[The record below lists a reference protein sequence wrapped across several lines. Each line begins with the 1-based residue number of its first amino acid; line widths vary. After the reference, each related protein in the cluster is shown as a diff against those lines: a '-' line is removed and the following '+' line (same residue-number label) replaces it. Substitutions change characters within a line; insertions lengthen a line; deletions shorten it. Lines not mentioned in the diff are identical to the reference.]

1 MLIFLPAAATL
12 GAKERARLD
21 YVTEAFGDARGIG
34 TVAVVMAVSLAVG
47 GVTAGV
53 LADRVRPQLLLF
65 SGICATVLVNLATGL
80 ALLDGPLS
88 IDRVVASTAV
98 EWVSAGIIIPAL
110 LKVQATLVP
119 QDARGSAEIVN
130 VLRLGI
136 GGIIGILLASYS
148 PSSAATVLACAG
160 VMACVGIGQ
169 LVVTRGLP
177 SPARSV
183 AAGRAEMSLWAVLR
197 TNGALRRVVIADL
210 VLTFVIPT
218 QLSNSVLVEEGDVVL
233 VLPVLLNGV
242 FGVLVG
248 RLTLLFTGSLGDVR
262 RALLISFGLYAT
274 VAVVAVPAALSGL
287 LLERAELASVGI
299 FLGSSL
305 SAFALGML
313 SALVQ
318 QLVPDDIRG
327 ALSGSM
333 AAARSLLVG
342 ASAGLLAILIVPLS
356 SEAVIVVVAVLAVAA
371 LAAVRGFS
379 GIAARAQ

>member
-21 YVTEAFGDARGIG
+21 YVTEAFGDASGIG

-47 GVTAGV
+47 GVVAGM
-53 LADRVRPQLLLF
+53 LADRMRPQLLLF
-65 SGICATVLVNLATGL
+65 AGICTTALVNLATGL

-88 IDRVVASTAV
+88 IFRVVVSVAV
-98 EWVSAGIIIPAL
+98 EWVSAGVMIPSL

-119 QDARGSAEIVN
+119 QGARGSAEIVN

-169 LVVTRGLP
+169 LVLTRALP
-177 SPARSV
+177 APARSV
-183 AAGRAEMSLWAVLR
+183 TAGHPSMSLWSVLL
-197 TNGALRRVVIADL
+197 TNGSLRRVVIADL
-210 VLTFVIPT
+210 VLTFAIPT
-218 QLSNSVLVEEGDVVL
+218 QLSNSVLVEEGDGVL

-242 FGVLVG
+242 IGVLVG
-248 RLTLLFTGSLGDVR
+248 RLTLLYTGSLGDVR
-262 RALLISFGLYAT
+262 RALLISFSLYT
-274 VAVVAVPAALSGL
+274 VVAVVAVPAALSGL
-287 LLERAELASVGI
+287 LLERAELASIGI

-318 QLVPDDIRG
+318 QLVPDDVRG
-327 ALSGSM
+327 ALSGFM
-333 AAARSLLVG
+333 AAARSLLVAG
-342 ASAGLLAILIVPLS
+342 SAALLAVVIVPLS
-356 SEAVIVVVAVLAVAA
+356 SEAALITVALLAVVALGI
-371 LAAVRGFS
+371 VRGFR
-379 GIAARAQ
+379 GITADPR

>member
-287 LLERAELASVGI
+287 LLERADLASVGI

>member
-1 MLIFLPAAATL
+1 
-12 GAKERARLD
+12 
-21 YVTEAFGDARGIG
+21 
-34 TVAVVMAVSLAVG
+34 
-47 GVTAGV
+47 
-53 LADRVRPQLLLF
+53 
-65 SGICATVLVNLATGL
+65 
-80 ALLDGPLS
+80 
-88 IDRVVASTAV
+88 
-98 EWVSAGIIIPAL
+98 
-110 LKVQATLVP
+110 
-119 QDARGSAEIVN
+119 
-130 VLRLGI
+130 
-136 GGIIGILLASYS
+136 
-148 PSSAATVLACAG
+148 
-160 VMACVGIGQ
+160 
-169 LVVTRGLP
+169 
-177 SPARSV
+177 
-183 AAGRAEMSLWAVLR
+183 MSLWAVLR